1 MTDLHG
7 STAGPREDDL
17 DLVFGALSDPTRRQM
32 LRTLI
37 AEGTTSAPRLSA
49 GLPISRQAIA
59 KHLTTLDQAGLIERK
74 PGAGRE
80 VTYRLRPEALQPAA
94 DWIDQADRAWAT
106 RLDRLKRAV
115 ESRATRAGGTSAAP
129 GA

>member
-1 MTDLHG
+1 MTDLHSG
-7 STAGPREDDL
+7 SAGPWEDQL

-49 GLPISRQAIA
+49 GLPISRQAVA
-59 KHLTTLDQAGLIERK
+59 KHLTALDQAGLIERN

-94 DWIDQADRAWAT
+94 AWIDQADQAWAA
-106 RLDRLKRAV
+106 RLDRLKRTL
-115 ESRATRAGGTSAAP
+115 EGRAQPAR
-129 GA
+129 GAQ